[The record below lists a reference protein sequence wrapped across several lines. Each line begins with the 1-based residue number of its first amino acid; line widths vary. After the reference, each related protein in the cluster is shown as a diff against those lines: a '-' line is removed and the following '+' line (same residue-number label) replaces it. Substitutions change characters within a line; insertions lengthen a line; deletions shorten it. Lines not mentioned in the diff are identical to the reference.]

1 MADRITASLKTD
13 DLTVKYSH
21 VSKPDTKYNAEGEYK
36 VTVEYDE
43 ALEATLQEYATK
55 WKVDQ
60 PFVKTGKDGS
70 QFITFKSKYQPKM
83 FTTEGVEARTPG
95 FCWKGDT
102 VNINS
107 VIYPVEVMGKTY
119 LSLKFNAVLLKEVAT
134 DSGSS
139 SSNSNP
145 FGTGNAVSS
154 SEVDSSDGEQPDEPT
169 TVVTDEVPFG

>member
-1 MADRITASLKTD
+1 
-13 DLTVKYSH
+13 
-21 VSKPDTKYNAEGEYK
+21 
-36 VTVEYDE
+36 
-43 ALEATLQEYATK
+43 
-55 WKVDQ
+55 
-60 PFVKTGKDGS
+60 
-70 QFITFKSKYQPKM
+70 M
-83 FTTEGVEARTPG
+83 FTNEGVEARTPG

-139 SSNSNP
+139 SNSNP